1 MVHEHKKDRALHRIK
16 ILQGQLRGI
25 ERMLAANA
33 YCVDVLTQSIAI
45 QRSLRSLDVVLL
57 KQHLETCV
65 RDGMKKGTG
74 QKYINELIQL
84 YRHTAQQ

>member
-1 MVHEHKKDRALHRIK
+1 MVHKHAKQTASHRIK

-25 ERMLAANA
+25 ERMLNENA
-33 YCVDVLTQSIAI
+33 YCVDILTQSIAI

-65 RDGMKKGTG
+65 REGMKSGKG
-74 QKYINELIQL
+74 QKYINELLQL
-84 YRHTAQQ
+84 YKDTIS